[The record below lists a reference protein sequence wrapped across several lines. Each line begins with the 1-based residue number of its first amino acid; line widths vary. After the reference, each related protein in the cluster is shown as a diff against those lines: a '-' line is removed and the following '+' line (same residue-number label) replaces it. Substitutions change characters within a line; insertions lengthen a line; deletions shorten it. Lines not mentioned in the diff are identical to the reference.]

1 VIDLHCHILSAIDD
15 GSADD
20 AEALRLAE
28 GLVADGVGTVAATPH
43 LRSDHPAV
51 RVDELAG
58 RCAALASHLAAAG
71 IALAVAPGAEVDLL
85 WAIDASEEDLR
96 LASLGQTGRYLLLET
111 PYGPL
116 TSTFEALVFEHVML
130 AGLTVLLAHP
140 ERSPTFQQDP
150 RRLAQLTRQGVLL
163 QVTAPALLTRR
174 SRSGSRKLAMA
185 LLGDGLVHCLA
196 SDSHG
201 GPDGRPPN
209 LSPARDAAAQLDAGY
224 AEWLVNEAPEKI
236 LAGEELPPVPADHAK
251 PRRRPWRRRGA

>member
-1 VIDLHCHILSAIDD
+1 MIDLHCHILSAIDD

-28 GLVADGVGTVAATPH
+28 GLVADGVTTVAATPH

-51 RVDELAG
+51 RVGELAA
-58 RCAALASHLAAAG
+58 RCEALASDLAAAG
-71 IALAVAPGAEVDLL
+71 IPLAVAPGAEVDLL

-140 ERSPTFQQDP
+140 ERSPSFQQDP
-150 RRLAQLTRQGVLL
+150 QRLAQLTSQGVLL
-163 QVTAPALLTRR
+163 QVTAPALLTRKPR
-174 SRSGSRKLAMA
+174 SASRKLAMA

-201 GPDGRPPN
+201 GPDGRPPT
-209 LSPARDAAAQLDAGY
+209 LSPARDVAAELDAGY
-224 AEWLVNEAPEKI
+224 AEWLVSEAPAKI
-236 LAGEELPPVPADHAK
+236 LAGEALPPVPAGHAK
-251 PRRRPWRRRGA
+251 PRRRLWRRRGF